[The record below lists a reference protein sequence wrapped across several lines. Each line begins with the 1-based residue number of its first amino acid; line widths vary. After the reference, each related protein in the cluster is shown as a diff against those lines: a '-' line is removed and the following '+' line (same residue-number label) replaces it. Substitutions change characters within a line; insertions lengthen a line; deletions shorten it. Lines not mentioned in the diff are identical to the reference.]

1 MLDLVRFLLY
11 ANYIYGRVM
20 GVINFEI
27 DMRTGHA
34 RISRCATLYAIFVIT
49 LFCCLVP
56 LVLHNQIWHSIWGQ
70 LNQFHEYVFLVVMG
84 VRILCVFITLLN
96 RWWQRQQIVSLIE
109 SFRLI
114 VLQQPEVMRLWRRGL
129 ISKCI
134 CGMFSEL
141 FHGIWG
147 LYGLRSEL
155 TLGVTL
161 SILAMSIFIA
171 LLNIVLSQYYFAML
185 TVHGHYILFEQEMHS
200 ILAELRSQELDR
212 RQGVRQLRSCALA
225 DRLDNLART
234 QSELQSIL
242 MRMSHIFG
250 IQTLCVAF
258 ITQFSLVAGVFYA
271 FLTLRHNIL
280 RVYWVGWPGMLLGL
294 GALAYMI
301 DQHITFTIV
310 FYVFERHANLA
321 NLLGSYTTYEHTM
334 DVRLQMTVS
343 VLSKCKQSNPN
354 LASLSVRKLCAAVG
368 QKPAKTHCHGSVHN

>member
-1 MLDLVRFLLY
+1 MLDVVRFLLY

-34 RISRCATLYAIFVIT
+34 RISRSATLYAIFVT
-49 LFCCLVP
+49 TVFCLLVP
-56 LVLHNQIWHSIWGQ
+56 VVLHNEIWHSFWGQ

-84 VRILCVFITLLN
+84 VRIICVFITLLN

-114 VLQQPEVMRLWRRGL
+114 VLQQPQVMRLWRRGL

-141 FHGIWG
+141 FHALWG

-161 SILAMSIFIA
+161 SVMAMSIFIA

-185 TVHGHYILFEQEMHS
+185 TVHGHYILFEQELHS
-200 ILAELRSQELDR
+200 ILAELRSLELDR

-242 MRMSHIFG
+242 LRMSRIFG
-250 IQTLCVAF
+250 IQALCVSF
-258 ITQFSLVAGVFYA
+258 ITMFSLVAGVFYI
-271 FLTLRHNIL
+271 FVSLRHNIL
-280 RVYWVGWPGMLLGL
+280 KVYLMKWSSLLLAFG
-294 GALAYMI
+294 GLAYMI
-301 DQHITFTIV
+301 DQHITFSIV

-321 NLLGSYTTYEHTM
+321 NLLARYTTYEHTM
-334 DVRLQMTVS
+334 DVRLQLAVS
-343 VLSKCKQSNPN
+343 VEHLNI
-354 LASLSVRKLCAAVG
+354 
-368 QKPAKTHCHGSVHN
+368 